1 MSYKVYVTYICCV
14 ILNNIQIHF
23 KPSRTYT
30 YIQQSIVLGHLLLRI
45 HYLMALPG
53 LDPVEGSQRFTSFLV
68 RLLVFKS
75 RAVTYTPV
83 GCVSLL
89 RNVCMCQCACMCQ
102 CVCMCLQSG
111 QYRESIPILFLFQ
124 TLSKNLI
131 PFPRRTVL
139 NLTQGSSVTSGELIR
154 NLVSAHSKYL
164 CVHLLLILHFEVGVS
179 VTADFPVNWS
189 QCQRP

>member
-1 MSYKVYVTYICCV
+1 MFFNGIYFQTTYSPLNHIFIKGHIILSNIYFETTYRSSNNMLVIKHICLKDIYMSYKFHVTYICCM

-111 QYRESIPILFLFQ
+111 
-124 TLSKNLI
+124 
-131 PFPRRTVL
+131 
-139 NLTQGSSVTSGELIR
+139 
-154 NLVSAHSKYL
+154 
-164 CVHLLLILHFEVGVS
+164 
-179 VTADFPVNWS
+179 
-189 QCQRP
+189 